1 MTYTTNIR
9 THIQTDMH
17 SVHKY
22 LLAHTHG
29 FTLHN
34 MTWHCIATHCVAC
47 PCIALYCIIFHS
59 YVDTYMHTCMHTCI
73 HAYLQTYRQPDR
85 HADKHIYI
93 YIYIHY
99 IQQYIRPIWYIEYI
113 QYGYTTFILQ
123 YNYIIIVPLYFTIPS
138 LSSSD
143 SWTPSPS
150 CRAVLWNTR
159 ETEKRV
165 RWFEKW

>member
-1 MTYTTNIR
+1 M
-9 THIQTDMH
+9 
-17 SVHKY
+17 
-22 LLAHTHG
+22 
-29 FTLHN
+29 TLHCN
-34 MTWHCIATHCVAC
+34 ALRCMSLHCTILHYISFIRRYIHAYMHA
-47 PCIALYCIIFHS
+47 
-59 YVDTYMHTCMHTCI
+59 YMHTSRHTDSKTDM
-73 HAYLQTYRQPDR
+73 QTNIY
-85 HADKHIYI
+85 IYI

-123 YNYIIIVPLYFTIPS
+123 YHYIIIVPLYFTIPS

-159 ETEKRV
+159 ETEKKKIADLKNDKKPLDKP
-165 RWFEKW
+165 WYTMGFKN